1 MTPFASIFVPEEY
14 RASVSDEAW
23 VAAMLEFEA
32 ALANACAEVGLIP
45 AEHAEQIAESC
56 RPESFP
62 AVELAQEGHAAGNPA
77 APLVKRLRAAVG
89 EPAASSVH
97 LGSTSQDVVDTAAM
111 LVAARTIDLILEDL
125 GAVADET
132 AALARAHRSTPIAGR
147 TLLQQAV
154 PTTFGA
160 KCAVWL
166 VAVLEARSELAR
178 IRAERLAVQLGGAA
192 GTLGPLGQDG
202 ARVLALVA
210 GRLGLAEP
218 VVPWHT
224 DRTRIAQIGAALTLV
239 AGVMGKIGL
248 DVALLAQT
256 EVGEV
261 AEGDGGGSSA
271 MPQKQNPVGATVTR
285 ACVQLVRGHA
295 LVLSEALGQEHER
308 ATGAWHAEWAALA
321 GALAFTGGAVS
332 SARRTLSGL
341 VVDAERMRANLNL
354 TGGAITAERVAVA
367 LAGSLGRDR
376 ADEVIGEAAKR
387 STASGRA
394 LRDGASRRPG
404 DRASRRGARATARP
418 GNVPRL
424 GGGVRRPR
432 ARGLRRRR
440 VSDVHDEGMKT
451 RREVLGD
458 EHVDRAIAGTTPFTA
473 AFQDLITRYAWGE
486 IWSRPGLDRRTRS
499 CITLMALIAL
509 GHERE
514 LEMHVRA
521 ALRIGL
527 TPQEVEEVILQSAI
541 YCGVPAAN
549 SAFTIAQRVVEEESG

>member
-1 MTPFASIFVPEEY
+1 VTPFASIFVPEKY

-32 ALANACAEVGLIP
+32 ALAGACAEVGLIP

-56 RPESFP
+56 RLESFP
-62 AVELAQEGHAAGNPA
+62 AAELAQEGYAAGNPA

-97 LGSTSQDVVDTAAM
+97 LGSTSQDVIDTAAM
-111 LVAARTIDLILEDL
+111 LVAARTIGLILEDL
-125 GAVADET
+125 GAVADKT
-132 AALARAHRSTPIAGR
+132 ATLARAHRSTPIAGR

-178 IRAERLAVQLGGAA
+178 IRSERLAVQLGGAA

-218 VVPWHT
+218 VLPWHT

-239 AGVMGKIGL
+239 AGVVGKIGL

-321 GALAFTGGAVS
+321 GALAFAGGAVS
-332 SARRTLSGL
+332 SAQRTLSGL
-341 VVDAERMRANLNL
+341 VVDAERMRTNLDL
-354 TGGAITAERVAVA
+354 TGGAIMAERVAVA
-367 LAGSLGRDR
+367 LAGTLGRDR

-394 LRDGASRRPG
+394 LRTELLDDPEIALPDEELERLLDPG
-404 DRASRRGARATARP
+404 TY
-418 GNVPRL
+418 L
-424 GGGVRRPR
+424 GS
-432 ARGLRRRR
+432 A
-440 VSDVHDEGMKT
+440 EAF
-451 RREVLGD
+451 
-458 EHVDRAIAGTTPFTA
+458 VDRA
-473 AFQDLITRYAWGE
+473 
-486 IWSRPGLDRRTRS
+486 
-499 CITLMALIAL
+499 
-509 GHERE
+509 
-514 LEMHVRA
+514 LEA
-521 ALRIGL
+521 YGDGA
-527 TPQEVEEVILQSAI
+527 
-541 YCGVPAAN
+541 
-549 SAFTIAQRVVEEESG
+549 